1 MELKDID
8 MSSPLS
14 WIYETNFML
23 SYPESSIHMMRYKDI
38 HEGMELI
45 YPHFIYEFSF
55 ETSDNNF
62 NMKKIAVISVS
73 DNKNTYY
80 WLMPFIVL
88 LDNAYVPWSSG
99 NLLKLVGYSV
109 IDGYDGSELLLIINC
124 KGAFSQMFFKQYK
137 DNNVV
142 NSGFSLAKPAFIS
155 APLTFNKADTRYLFD
170 SDFADTKRIIQKFLK
185 DVGSWS
191 GERIFEW
198 ESNNN
203 KVNYGIMKEANEIEE
218 NHYVSIEVDSNN

>member
-1 MELKDID
+1 MMELKDID

-23 SYPESSIHMMRYKDI
+23 SYPGRSIHMMRYKDI
-38 HEGMELI
+38 HERMELI
-45 YPHFIYEFSF
+45 YPYFIYEFSF

-62 NMKKIAVISVS
+62 NIKKIAVISVS
-73 DNKNTYY
+73 DGKNTYR
-80 WLMPFIVL
+80 LMPFIVL
-88 LDNAYVPWSSG
+88 LDPAYVPWSSA
-99 NLLKLVGYSV
+99 NLLKLVGYAV
-109 IDGYDGSELLLIINC
+109 IDGYDGSGRLLIING
-124 KGAFSQMFFKQYK
+124 KDAFSQMFFEQYK

-142 NSGFSLAKPAFIS
+142 NSGLSLAKPALIS

-170 SDFADTKRIIQKFLK
+170 SDFADTKRIIPKFLK

-203 KVNYGIMKEANEIEE
+203 KVNYGIMKEASRIVEKPLCF
-218 NHYVSIEVDSNN
+218 YRGR

>member
-1 MELKDID
+1 MELRDID

-23 SYPESSIHMMRYKDI
+23 SYPGSSIHMMRYKDI

-45 YPHFIYEFSF
+45 YPYFIYEFSF

-62 NMKKIAVISVS
+62 NIKKIAVISVS
-73 DNKNTYY
+73 GDKNTY

-88 LDNAYVPWSSG
+88 LDPAYVPWSSG
-99 NLLKLVGYSV
+99 NLLKLVGYAV
-109 IDGYDGSELLLIINC
+109 IDGYDGSGRLLIING
-124 KGAFSQMFFKQYK
+124 KDAFSQMFFEQYK

-142 NSGFSLAKPAFIS
+142 NLGLSLAKPALIS
-155 APLTFNKADTRYLFD
+155 APLTFNKAYTRYLFD
-170 SDFADTKRIIQKFLK
+170 YSLADTKRIIPKFLK

-198 ESNNN
+198 ESNND
-203 KVNYGIMKEANEIEE
+203 KVKYGIMKE
-218 NHYVSIEVDSNN
+218 VSGIVEKPLCFYRGR